1 MSNPGGSGSLTCA
14 GAGITMEEAWAC
26 GACYDISH
34 VERLEMSTETV
45 KCPNCGAQV
54 RAGDIECPTCGTNL
68 KTGETFDIRV
78 KRAKQKRIHHGAFA
92 RGLIFVPTVGFALV
106 VFAGFMF
113 QKSVEEAISLN
124 ADEYITYVQ
133 KLEQVEALAASGDK
147 EQARELCKALI
158 EELDKAIST
167 IKIEVAYS
175 EKRKEEAKE
184 LPHKKAKRTFLL
196 NLQSKA
202 EHKLNQLS

>member
-1 MSNPGGSGSLTCA
+1 MSNPDGFDGLTCA
-14 GAGITMEEAWAC
+14 GAGIIMREAGSY
-26 GACYDISH
+26 GACYDIFH

-45 KCPNCGAQV
+45 RCPNCGAQV
-54 RAGDIECPTCGTNL
+54 RVGDIECPTCGTNL
-68 KTGETFDIRV
+68 KTGETFETRV

-113 QKSVEEAISLN
+113 QKTTEESIRLN
-124 ADEYITYVQ
+124 ADEYTTYVQ

-147 EQARELCKALI
+147 EQAREVCKELI
-158 EELDKAIST
+158 EELDKAISA
-167 IKIEVAYS
+167 IKIEAAYS
-175 EKRKEEAKE
+175 EKRKEEARE
-184 LPHKKAKRTFLL
+184 LPHKRVKRTFLL

-202 EHKLNQLS
+202 EHKLKQLT